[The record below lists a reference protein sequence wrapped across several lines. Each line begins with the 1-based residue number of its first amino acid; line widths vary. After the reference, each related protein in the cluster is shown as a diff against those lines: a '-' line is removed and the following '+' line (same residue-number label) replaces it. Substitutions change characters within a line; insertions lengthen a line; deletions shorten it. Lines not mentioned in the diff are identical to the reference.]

1 IKNYGKIA
9 FRNFQKNANYALIN
23 VLSMSIGLACCIVSY
38 LNYNHNHSFDHQHR
52 NYSNIYR
59 INYQEQE
66 LQRTRQYGIV
76 PEAVFSRAENLSSV
90 RQATQYLEWGG
101 NAKKGNEYFDMNV
114 AYVTDNFFEV
124 FDFPL
129 LTGSYTGLV
138 KDNGIIVTQEL
149 AVKIFGHYDILG
161 KTLNFVHQGQE
172 RLMSVSGVLSEM
184 PTNSSIQVD
193 AFTSM
198 ANFSSSTRAWDKTVT
213 AFLLLGEGARVGSME
228 SILNDFARTNDPDVV
243 QRDNKTYYLDPLKG
257 MALRAQQDDVIGPME
272 VALPLAMDLVPIIIS
287 GLILLLASFTFTN
300 TTIASAAGRLKEIGV
315 RKVMGGRKDQIVIQ
329 FLWESLFICVLAGAA
344 ALPLSAWLA
353 DQYNQLLPFL
363 ELELVLED
371 HLSFFIFL
379 IAVLL
384 LTGLIAGG
392 YPALFLSKFHPAKIL
407 KRSLKY
413 RSIGRWTKILL
424 SIQFAFAMITI
435 IASFLFVRNAG
446 FMGDMDLGFDT
457 ESTIVVRFGNQEGAF
472 SALHN
477 ALVENPRIEKVT
489 GSVDHVGRRF
499 HSARVR
505 HGSEEFPIVGLD
517 VGPDYLAVAG
527 LTLTSGR
534 DLDPNRASDY
544 LESVL
549 VNKKMVASLGGDDPL
564 GKKLTYQDSIDYYVV
579 GVVEDFYFDAFNSD
593 IQPLWIRL
601 RPEDEFNYL
610 IAKTSPDRTA
620 SVMEEV
626 KMTWRGLF
634 NTELEDIKPPEYA
647 REEATI
653 INSIIM
659 KVLTFMGSIAAIMA
673 LVGFYSL
680 VSLNLFNKTKE
691 IGVRRVLGSSIGS
704 VIKEVNRDYW
714 LILLFGIISGTMIS
728 HFAIPIL
735 MSSLWA
741 EHIQSSLWVST
752 SIIMLILGVCFLT
765 VATKVI
771 KAAGTNP
778 VHLLKDE

>member
-1 IKNYGKIA
+1 
-9 FRNFQKNANYALIN
+9 
-23 VLSMSIGLACCIVSY
+23 
-38 LNYNHNHSFDHQHR
+38 
-52 NYSNIYR
+52 
-59 INYQEQE
+59 
-66 LQRTRQYGIV
+66 
-76 PEAVFSRAENLSSV
+76 
-90 RQATQYLEWGG
+90 
-101 NAKKGNEYFDMNV
+101 
-114 AYVTDNFFEV
+114 
-124 FDFPL
+124 FPVI
-129 LTGSYTGLV
+129 TGSHAGLV
-138 KDNGIIVTQEL
+138 KSNGIIISQEL
-149 AVKIFGHYDILG
+149 AIKIFNHYDVVG

-172 RLMSVSGVLSEM
+172 HLMSIAGVLSKT

-198 ANFSSSTRAWDKTVT
+198 ANFPSSTQPWDKTVT
-213 AFLLLGEGARVGSME
+213 AFILLEEGSHAGSME
-228 SILNDFARTNDPDVV
+228 SILNEFALANDPDIA
-243 QRDNKTYYLDPLKG
+243 QRGNKTYYLDPLSG
-257 MALRAQQDDVIGPME
+257 MALRAQQNDVIGPME
-272 VALPLAMDLVPIIIS
+272 VALPLAMDVVPIVIS

-315 RKVMGGRKDQIVIQ
+315 RKVMGGRKDQIIIQ
-329 FLWESLFICVLAGAA
+329 FLWESLFICVLAGVVAI
-344 ALPLSAWLA
+344 PLSVWLA

-363 ELELVLED
+363 ELELVLEG
-371 HLSFFIFL
+371 HLNFFMFL
-379 IAVLL
+379 MATLL
-384 LTGLIAGG
+384 ITGVIAGG

-407 KRSLKY
+407 KGSLKY
-413 RSIGRWTKILL
+413 RSIGRWTKLLL
-424 SIQFAFAMITI
+424 SIQFAFAMVTIT
-435 IASFLFVRNAG
+435 ASFLFVRNAK
-446 FMGDMDLGFDT
+446 FVNDMDLGFDT
-457 ESTIVVRFGNQEGAF
+457 ESTIVVRFGDQEGAY

-477 ALVENPRIEKVT
+477 ALAENPRIEKVT

-499 HSARVR
+499 HVASVR
-505 HGSEEFPIVGLD
+505 HEGEEFAMVGLD
-517 VGPDYLAVAG
+517 VGPDYLVAAG

-534 DLDPNRASDY
+534 DLDPDLASDY

-549 VNKKMVASLGGDDPL
+549 VNKKMAASLGGNDPV
-564 GKKLTYQDSIDYYVV
+564 GKKLTYQDTLDYYIV

-601 RPEDEFNYL
+601 RPEHEFNYL
-610 IAKTSPDRTA
+610 IAKTSPDQTA
-620 SVMEEV
+620 SVLEEI

-691 IGVRRVLGSSIGS
+691 IGVRRVLGSSVGS

-714 LILLFGIISGTMIS
+714 LLLLFGIVSGTAIS
-728 HFAIPIL
+728 HFIIPML

-741 EHIQSSLWVST
+741 EHVQSSLLLSI
-752 SIIMLILGVCFLT
+752 SIILLILGVCFLT
-765 VATKVI
+765 VAAKVI

-778 VHLLKDE
+778 VQLLKDE